1 VKPMSDIVFIL
12 LILALFLATVGFV
25 RVCDLLT
32 PREQRS
38 IK

>member
-1 VKPMSDIVFIL
+1 MSDLVFIVL
-12 LILALFLATVGFV
+12 LALLLLATFGFI
-25 RVCDLLT
+25 RICDLLT

>member
-1 VKPMSDIVFIL
+1 MTDIVFIL
-12 LILALFLATVGFV
+12 LILALLLATVGFI
-25 RVCDLLT
+25 RICDLLA